1 MAPIRAWAPIRGN
14 TVFENQRCFRFWQ
27 ECAMRHAEG
36 LSPVNVIFTH
46 LEIVI

>member
-1 MAPIRAWAPIRGN
+1 MAPLRAWALIQGN
-14 TVFENQRCFRFWQ
+14 IVFENQRCSM
-27 ECAMRHAEG
+27 CAMRHAEG